1 MQILAQDFQVVPI
14 GNIRPYEGNSR
25 KHSNRQIEKI
35 AASIA
40 EFGFNAPILIDSD
53 HTIVAGH
60 GRYAA
65 AQRLGLAEVPTI
77 QLGHLSEAKR
87 KAYIIADNRIAED
100 ASWDMTRLAAEVQAL
115 QMEDADLLGTTG
127 LDEVDFTRIDIE
139 LRRMAADLEMID
151 EPAPAPAPA
160 PASPAAPPAGT
171 ASAGAGAAQPTQPAP
186 TFPPLA
192 THAPAAP
199 IAPLPTAPQVV
210 PFNVLLAASKREMV
224 LAVLNDVKT
233 RNGLPT
239 LGDALAFMCQ
249 ALSDE

>member
-1 MQILAQDFQVVPI
+1 MQILAQDFQIVPI
-14 GNIRPYEGNSR
+14 GSIRPYEGNSR

-65 AQRLGLAEVPTI
+65 AQRLGLAEVPVI

-100 ASWDMTRLAAEVQAL
+100 ASWDMTRLAAEVQSL
-115 QMEDADLLGTTG
+115 QLEAADLLSTTG
-127 LDEVDFTRIDIE
+127 LDDVDFTRIDIE

-151 EPAPAPAPA
+151 EPAPAPAPV
-160 PASPAAPPAGT
+160 SPAAPPAG
-171 ASAGAGAAQPTQPAP
+171 AAGAGAGAAQPMQPAP
-186 TFPPLA
+186 TFPTMPA
-192 THAPAAP
+192 AAPAP

-210 PFNVLLAASKREMV
+210 PFNVLLAASKRDMV
-224 LAVLNDVKT
+224 LAVLNDVKAK
-233 RNGLPT
+233 NGLTT
-239 LGDALAFMCQ
+239 LGDALAFVCQ